1 MPLKRFKSLIKVSGL
16 VGHLKLGKD
25 MWVEAQS
32 WSSIRVHVV
41 TVMLSKFNAGSRC
54 DKGQENDTVP
64 LLTV

>member
-1 MPLKRFKSLIKVSGL
+1 
-16 VGHLKLGKD
+16 